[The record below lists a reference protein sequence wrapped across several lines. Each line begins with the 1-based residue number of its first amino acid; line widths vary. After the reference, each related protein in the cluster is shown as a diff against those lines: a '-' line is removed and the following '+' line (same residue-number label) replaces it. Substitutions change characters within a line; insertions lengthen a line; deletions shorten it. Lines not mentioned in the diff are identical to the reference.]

1 MNVPL
6 RQNERQYC
14 IVWRQQRPMI
24 IYLHGFNSGG
34 RSHKAAWLRA
44 QLAPVPVFA
53 PDYPAHRASAALRV
67 LRKFIRR
74 LRRENPQSH
83 KLMLIGSSLGGFW
96 AQRLAPEFGA
106 RTVLINPSM
115 RPDET
120 LARHTGRYHHET
132 TGDETV
138 LTLEDVHALKAHR
151 VEPCNPNVPTLLLL
165 DAGDEVLDYRV
176 AETAL
181 RGCGKTI
188 VYPGGS
194 HRFEHL
200 AEALHEIRALYSA

>member
-1 MNVPL
+1 
-6 RQNERQYC
+6 
-14 IVWRQQRPMI
+14 MI

-34 RSHKAAWLRA
+34 QSQKAAWLRA

-53 PDYPAHRASAALRV
+53 PDYPAHRANEALRV

-74 LRRENPQSH
+74 LRRENPHSR

-106 RTVLINPSM
+106 CMVLINPSM

-120 LARHTGRYHHET
+120 LARHTGRHRNEA
-132 TGDETV
+132 TGGETV
-138 LTLEDVHALKAHR
+138 LTAQDVLALKAHR
-151 VEPCNPNVPTLLLL
+151 VEPCNPKVPTLLLL
-165 DAGDEVLDYRV
+165 DADDEVLDYRL
-176 AETAL
+176 AEAAL
-181 RGCGKTI
+181 RGCGKII

-200 AEALHEIRALYSA
+200 SEALPEIRALYAA

>member
-1 MNVPL
+1 
-6 RQNERQYC
+6 
-14 IVWRQQRPMI
+14 MI

-34 RSHKAAWLRA
+34 QSQKAIWLRA

-53 PDYPAHRASAALRV
+53 PTYPAHRAKEALRV

-74 LRRENPQSH
+74 LRRENPQSQ

-106 RTVLINPSM
+106 RIVLINPSI

-120 LARHTGRYHHET
+120 LARHTGRYRNEA
-132 TGDETV
+132 TGEETV
-138 LTLEDVHALKAHR
+138 LTAEDVRALKAQR
-151 VEPCNPNVPTLLLL
+151 VEPCNPTVPTLLLL
-165 DAGDEVLDYRV
+165 DAGDEVLDYRI
-176 AETAL
+176 AEAAL

-200 AEALHEIRALYSA
+200 AEALPEIRALYSA

>member
-1 MNVPL
+1 
-6 RQNERQYC
+6 
-14 IVWRQQRPMI
+14 MI

-34 RSHKAAWLRA
+34 QSHKAAWLRA
-44 QLAPVPVFA
+44 
-53 PDYPAHRASAALRV
+53 HRAQEALRV

-74 LRRENPQSH
+74 LRRENSH
-83 KLMLIGSSLGGFW
+83 DRKLMLIGSSLGGFW

-106 RTVLINPSM
+106 CIVLINPSM

-120 LARHTGRYHHET
+120 LARHTGRYRNEA
-132 TGDETV
+132 TGEETV
-138 LTLEDVHALKAHR
+138 LTAQDVQSLKTHR
-151 VEPCNPNVPTLLLL
+151 IEPCNPKVPTLLLL
-165 DAGDEVLDYRV
+165 DAEDEVLDYRV

-200 AEALHEIRALYSA
+200 TEALPEIRALYAA